1 MYTLETCLGV
11 FKQTLGRR
19 AHGLIIG
26 TLRSNDAD
34 GNENVKTKRFNKQ
47 NNNFARALR
56 FFCTFLSCFC
66 TTSTRKCQISRFK
79 EDVNKQRRNFLS
91 LSELE
96 YGHLTVRS
104 GGFTH
109 IWQSKWAG
117 IIAVKTKR
125 TQIHLLSDVPVAV
138 ESLDLKVPNRGVYAT
153 TRLRKRHLQSEFPL
167 PQTLSRLCHLV

>member
-1 MYTLETCLGV
+1 M
-11 FKQTLGRR
+11 
-19 AHGLIIG
+19 
-26 TLRSNDAD
+26 
-34 GNENVKTKRFNKQ
+34 FNKQ

-66 TTSTRKCQISRFK
+66 TTLTRKCLISRFK
-79 EDVNKQRRNFLS
+79 EDVNKLRRNFIS

-104 GGFTH
+104 GGFAY

-138 ESLDLKVPNRGVYAT
+138 ESLDLKVHNRGVNAT
-153 TRLRKRHLQSEFPL
+153 TRATKTSLTKWICAASNFIALIP
-167 PQTLSRLCHLV
+167 SRLIRQMLANSFRVEF